1 MTFSPKVVA
10 VAVAAVWVAVAWAAA
25 VAWVAGVV
33 AWAAAVWAAVAWA
46 VVAWA
51 VVAWAVV
58 AWAVV
63 AWAVAV
69 WAADLVLEAAAG
81 GLSLAAAVDLAA
93 GAVRPLLLARGAW
106 LREQSSQLR
115 RKFSQARTIHGTG
128 RGGRALLITM
138 AGFGMRSHGGL
149 GARHII
155 TTTAAN
161 IGSAVALLSGDS
173 TIPIITAA
181 CAIMVV
187 IDDRI

>member
-10 VAVAAVWVAVAWAAA
+10 VVAVWAVAVWVAAVAWAAVVWA
-25 VAWVAGVV
+25 V
-33 AWAAAVWAAVAWA
+33 AVWAAVAWA
-46 VVAWA
+46 VV
-51 VVAWAVV
+51 
-58 AWAVV
+58 
-63 AWAVAV
+63 V

-81 GLSLAAAVDLAA
+81 GLFLAAAVDLAA

-187 IDDRI
+187 IDDPI